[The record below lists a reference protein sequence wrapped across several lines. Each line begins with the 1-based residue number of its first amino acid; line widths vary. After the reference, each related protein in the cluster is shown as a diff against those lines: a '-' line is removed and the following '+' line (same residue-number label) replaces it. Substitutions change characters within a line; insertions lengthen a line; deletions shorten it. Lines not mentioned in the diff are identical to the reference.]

1 MYVDKSRFKPCRKKK
16 KKKNG
21 FGGKIGKMLTLNLI
35 WIFSFLSLQSCF
47 TFGVCIRNFIYTH
60 TITNMTLNQPKR

>member
-1 MYVDKSRFKPCRKKK
+1 MWTNPGLSRVEKK

-60 TITNMTLNQPKR
+60 NYQYDIKST